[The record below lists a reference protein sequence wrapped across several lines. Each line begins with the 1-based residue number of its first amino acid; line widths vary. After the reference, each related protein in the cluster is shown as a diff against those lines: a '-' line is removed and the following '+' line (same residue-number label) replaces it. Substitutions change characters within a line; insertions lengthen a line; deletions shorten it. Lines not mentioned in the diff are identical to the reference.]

1 VLPHFVEGNRDIIG
15 KGQPMVGP
23 FTDNICGPLVKPYD
37 SVSWL
42 VNINIAG
49 LSPAIIY
56 NIYQP

>member
-37 SVSWL
+37 FVSWL
-42 VNINIAG
+42 VNIHIA
-49 LSPAIIY
+49 
-56 NIYQP
+56 